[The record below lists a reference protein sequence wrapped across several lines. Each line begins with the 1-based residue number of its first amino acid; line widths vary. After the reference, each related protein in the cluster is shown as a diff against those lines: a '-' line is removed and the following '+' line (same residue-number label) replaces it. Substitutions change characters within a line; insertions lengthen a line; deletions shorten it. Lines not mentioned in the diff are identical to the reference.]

1 MVFGI
6 IVCSIR
12 TLYYTSGL
20 LSRRNSAC
28 GDFGLPWG
36 RLPHQDGRVL
46 QGQPIS
52 YKDGKKLKQMAKLKA
67 TFLFVDGNHENFDLL
82 ERF

>member
-1 MVFGI
+1 MVLLFA
-6 IVCSIR
+6 
-12 TLYYTSGL
+12 LYVHYTIQA
-20 LSRRNSAC
+20 AC
-28 GDFGLPWG
+28 YQGETAGDFGLPWG